1 MTLMEALL
9 RFRSRSLPQPPAPGE
24 GGLSLG
30 GAAAVQTLILPGA
43 EGTQQLRGV
52 FVARLHPGQL
62 QDPGVPGL
70 RGAQGPAPSGP
81 AQCGRGGA
89 VNDADQAQR
98 FPFQDR
104 KR

>member
-1 MTLMEALL
+1 MGQGAPPLPWTRASSPPGCFPSSQLTLHREMQGAVHG
-9 RFRSRSLPQPPAPGE
+9 SPKM
-24 GGLSLG
+24 LSS
-30 GAAAVQTLILPGA
+30 AREFT
-43 EGTQQLRGV
+43 